1 MPGGKSISVSSQL
14 FVVRGLLIVGF
25 ISMLMVSAGGE
36 LYLFIISR
44 IIPVVINIFRLLD
57 FLKGKKMV
65 RNSLKLL

>member
-44 IIPVVINIFRLLD
+44 IIATDN
-57 FLKGKKMV
+57 
-65 RNSLKLL
+65 